1 MKVFKTLTIV
11 ALSFMGFSTLAQS
24 TASNDFNH
32 KIEKVA
38 VAGAQ
43 LGSLV
48 CENAQGQRIL
58 CSGIQEE
65 TVLGIVTNVP
75 YITVNKPAS
84 PDASRYIFDALIS
97 VDNGNVVAGDQLV
110 AGSVGTLVKSADQKQ
125 QPYAIALQNADK
137 NGIFRVKLLN
147 R

>member
-1 MKVFKTLTIV
+1 LI
-11 ALSFMGFSTLAQS
+11 GFSSSAQT

-43 LGSLV
+43 LGSLA
-48 CENAQGQRIL
+48 CENSLGQRIL
-58 CSGIQEE
+58 CSGSVEE

-75 YITVNKPAS
+75 YITINKPATA
-84 PDASRYIFDALIS
+84 DASRFIFDALIS
-97 VDNGNVVAGDQLV
+97 VENGNVVAGDHLV
-110 AGSVGTLVKSADQKQ
+110 ANSGGTLAKSADQKQ